1 MTLHSGVG
9 AFAPFQGH
17 LNFKKLSHKRTFWTE
32 LPMSTHANS
41 PLTDVGSVQAV
52 SRYTRTAMVL
62 HWIIAILIICNV
74 VLGLSADSLPDDWV
88 RPVVDVHKSIG
99 ITVLGLVLLRILWR
113 VSHRPPPLPA
123 AFPSWERIA
132 AHVAHFLLYLLMIG
146 LPLSGWLH
154 DSAWKDAATHPMRLF
169 NLFPWP
175 RIGYVMNLDPTLK
188 ETLHDSFGALHTWLG
203 YALYALLAMHVG
215 GALKHEW
222 IDRKSVLKRM
232 IP

>member
-1 MTLHSGVG
+1 
-9 AFAPFQGH
+9 
-17 LNFKKLSHKRTFWTE
+17 
-32 LPMSTHANS
+32 MSTQANS
-41 PLTDVGSVQAV
+41 PLSDSAGMPAA

-88 RPVVDVHKSIG
+88 RLVIDTHKSIG

-113 VSHRPPPLPA
+113 VSHKPPPLPA
-123 AFPSWERIA
+123 EFPSWERSA

-169 NLFPWP
+169 NLFTWP

-188 ETLHDSFGALHTWLG
+188 ETLHNRFGTLHTWLG

-215 GALKHEW
+215 GALKHQW
-222 IDRKSVLKRM
+222 IDRKSVFKRM